1 MHPTKSRITVTAKRP
16 CRHCGKPDWC
26 YYFPESGLEVCNRG
40 SIATGW
46 LASKKSDSNGNPYL
60 YKEEAEKPKPKI
72 ISTQRFLYT
81 DRDGR
86 PLARMCRH
94 NFDDGSKKPYRQGKR
109 NGRWVNSCKHIPREN
124 IPIYKYVEISQAIAD
139 NLQIFWVEGEKCADI
154 LWELGIPATTNFG
167 GSGQLKESDL
177 EDLKGANLVICP
189 DSDEPG
195 IKLAEKVYETFP
207 NAQWLY
213 AYPDSKDWSKKTLPK
228 SDGYDVWDWITE
240 KKLTAENI
248 YDAVEVY
255 RGDFRPDDKIL
266 MAPEAEQHYTEKA
279 IDSLYSK
286 GHYLSIED
294 NLYKFTGKYYEK
306 LSPQREQRR
315 IADWCRSNPV
325 SVGANRW
332 KFAYASTATV
342 HNIWSWLL
350 VRFGVD
356 PEEINPP
363 GLNLNNG
370 ILTTKPTKTSSN
382 AKLIPHE
389 AKYFYTYCVEVDY
402 DPKADDWDAK
412 RLLECLDEGQRLILL
427 RTLAASLD
435 LAKVRKYKGREV
447 KALLL
452 TGTGNNG
459 KDSLR
464 ELCQTL
470 FGESMVSLS
479 VSDFQQYDQGRKF
492 PLSKLA
498 NSRISW
504 SSENTKFSS
513 LENLQSLK
521 ASITGD
527 TIDIEQK
534 NQPEYQIQPETV
546 FLFNCNEPPSL
557 VGGSEA
563 IKSRWAILNFVK
575 TYKKNANPKYGEIEA
590 DPRFRYDPDFLR
602 ESVAPAFLNKI
613 IEQLPLLLKQGI
625 DYSPTDEAF
634 EEIQA
639 KSNHLWDFVQDMGI
653 KYEPN
658 GKLYIKDV
666 WDDLRE
672 WYKVTGTLEVFDDG
686 YGKEKVVWHDQTNP
700 YDKTIKGPNQIY
712 KRFLELFPKVK
723 KMRESSD
730 RLRRGQSYL
739 SGIVKTA
746 SLASHSHENVVT
758 ASTTASQVRGS
769 CEATSIENRTCEAS
783 EANCPLLSSHEKLMS
798 VMLEQFSY
806 FSDGLKQ
813 TFLEELIKIAGES
826 PSESTS
832 ELEKE
837 LSESLND
844 SSGEPTWIRYEGKT
858 YRLIKKDNFYF
869 YLRESGSSRLAV
881 KAPIYQC
888 EILE

>member
-1 MHPTKSRITVTAKRP
+1 MKSRKTSLTVTKDRP
-16 CRHCGKPDWC
+16 CRHCGKTDWC
-26 YYFPESGLEVCNRG
+26 YYFPDLGLEVCNRG
-40 SIATGW
+40 HVAPGW
-46 LASKKSDSNGNPYL
+46 IPSGKSDSNQNPYL
-60 YKEEAEKPKPKI
+60 YEDKPDKPKPKI
-72 ISTQRFLYT
+72 VDTQRFLYT
-81 DRDGR
+81 DREGQ
-86 PLARMCRH
+86 PLARTCRH
-94 NFDDGSKKPYRQGKR
+94 NFDDGTKKPYRQGKK

-124 IPIYKYVEISQAIAD
+124 IPIYKYLEIRQAIAD
-139 NLQIFWVEGEKCADI
+139 NLQVFWVEGEKCADI
-154 LWELGIPATTNFG
+154 LWGLGIPATTNFG
-167 GSGQLKESDL
+167 GSGQLKDSDL
-177 EDLKGANLVICP
+177 ADLEGANLVICP

-195 IKLAEKVYETFP
+195 IKLAEKVYAAFP

-228 SDGYDVWDWITE
+228 SDGCDVWDWIRE
-240 KKLTAENI
+240 NKLTAENI
-248 YDAVEVY
+248 YDAIEVY
-255 RGDFRPDDKIL
+255 RGDFRPDDKPL

-279 IDSLYSK
+279 IEALYSK
-286 GHYLSIED
+286 GHYIGFED

-306 LSPQREQRR
+306 LSPKREQRR

-332 KFAYASTATV
+332 KFAYASAATV
-342 HNIWSWLL
+342 NNIWSWLL

-356 PEEINPP
+356 PEDMNPP

-370 ILTTKPTKTSSN
+370 ILQTKPTKTTAN

-389 AKYFYTYCVEVDY
+389 AKYYYTYCIEVDY
-402 DPKADDWDAK
+402 DPKADDWDVN
-412 RLLECLDEGQRLILL
+412 RLLECLEEGQRLILL
-427 RTLAASLD
+427 RTLAASLN

-470 FGESMVSLS
+470 FSESMVSLS
-479 VSDFQQYDQGRKF
+479 VGDFQQYDQGRKF

-521 ASITGD
+521 AAITGD

-557 VGGSEA
+557 IGGSEA
-563 IKSRWAILNFVK
+563 IKSRWSILSFTK
-575 TYKKNANPKYGEIEA
+575 TYKKNADPRHGEIEA

-613 IEQLPLLLKQGI
+613 IEQLPLLLKDGI
-625 DYSPTDEAF
+625 DYSPTEAAF

-639 KSNHLWDFVQDMGI
+639 QSNHLWDFVQDKGI
-653 KYEPN
+653 KYKPDA
-658 GKLYIKDV
+658 KLYIKDL

-672 WYKVTGTLEVFDDG
+672 WYKATGTLEVFDDG
-686 YGKEKVVWHDQTNP
+686 YGREKAVWHDQTNP

-712 KRFLELFPKVK
+712 KRFLELFPKIK
-723 KMRESSD
+723 KMRETQVKS
-730 RLRRGQSYL
+730 LAGQTYL
-739 SGIVKTA
+739 AGIAKTA
-746 SLASHSHENVVT
+746 ST
-758 ASTTASQVRGS
+758 ASTSDYMGLAASTLLQSVEAVTEAVIPSQSQV
-769 CEATSIENRTCEAS
+769 EAVEADR
-783 EANCPLLSSHEKLMS
+783 APWLSDDELAR
-798 VMLEQFSY
+798 VMLKRFSY
-806 FSDGLKQ
+806 FSDDLKE
-813 TFLEELIKIAGES
+813 TFLRDLTEIADDTPG
-826 PSESTS
+826 
-832 ELEKE
+832 
-837 LSESLND
+837 
-844 SSGEPTWIRYEGKT
+844 
-858 YRLIKKDNFYF
+858 
-869 YLRESGSSRLAV
+869 
-881 KAPIYQC
+881 
-888 EILE
+888 